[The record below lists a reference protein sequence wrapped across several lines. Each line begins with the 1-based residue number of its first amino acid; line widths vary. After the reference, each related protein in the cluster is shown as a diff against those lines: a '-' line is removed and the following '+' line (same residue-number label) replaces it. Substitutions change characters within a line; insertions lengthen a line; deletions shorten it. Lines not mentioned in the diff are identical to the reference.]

1 MSPRLTSDLDI
12 HAHTCAL
19 YTGIHEQTNEHP
31 AVHVPHTY
39 PLRPRKDFSF
49 RCRSMNAKTVLLGFS
64 NVNKEMKCGVLCH
77 VGEGLAHVSMR
88 LSSPVPKLSHTVDN
102 VKITVIAYV
111 LSVAIVL
118 PDGDLKTGHNCK
130 LEKL

>member
-1 MSPRLTSDLDI
+1 MPPRLTSDLDI

-31 AVHVPHTY
+31 VVHVPHTY
-39 PLRPRKDFSF
+39 PLRLRKYFSF
-49 RCRSMNAKTVLLGFS
+49 RCGSMNAITVLLGFS
-64 NVNKEMKCGVLCH
+64 NGNKEMKYGVLCH
-77 VGEGLAHVSMR
+77 IGEGLAHVSVR
-88 LSSPVPKLSHTVDN
+88 LTSPVPKLSHTVDN

-118 PDGDLKTGHNCK
+118 PDGDLKMGHNSK